1 MQRSSLASNPS
12 CISVHLHALASRI
25 SVHVYALASRI
36 ERSIVSV
43 LPLLAPGKIPDLQRG
58 AHARVPGRWLV
69 GRGGRPR
76 VFVARGRHH
85 EGRKLQRGDGLQR
98 RRGQLPPKLYA
109 EILSN
114 YTVLHHNLKY
124 TWLDPKD
131 DDVVKDYEALY
142 GPDDDR
148 APTPTPPPTKTSPR
162 TSEGED
168 EAEGEADA
176 P

>member
-1 MQRSSLASNPS
+1 MKAASSNVETVFS
-12 CISVHLHALASRI
+12 
-25 SVHVYALASRI
+25 
-36 ERSIVSV
+36 
-43 LPLLAPGKIPDLQRG
+43 G
-58 AHARVPGRWLV
+58 A
-69 GRGGRPR
+69 
-76 VFVARGRHH
+76 
-85 EGRKLQRGDGLQR
+85 
-98 RRGQLPPKLYA
+98 GQLPPKLYA

>member
-1 MQRSSLASNPS
+1 MCMRWHRASNS
-12 CISVHLHALASRI
+12 SVYYRFWH
-25 SVHVYALASRI
+25 
-36 ERSIVSV
+36 
-43 LPLLAPGKIPDLQRG
+43 Q
-58 AHARVPGRWLV
+58 ARYLICSAARA
-69 GRGGRPR
+69 RACQAGGSWQTPTRLR
-76 VFVARGRHH
+76 CRGRHH

-142 GPDDDR
+142 GPDDD
-148 APTPTPPPTKTSPR
+148 AGADSDSSSDEDAT
-162 TSEGED
+162 EDQGED

>member
-1 MQRSSLASNPS
+1 MKAASSNVETVFS
-12 CISVHLHALASRI
+12 
-25 SVHVYALASRI
+25 
-36 ERSIVSV
+36 
-43 LPLLAPGKIPDLQRG
+43 G
-58 AHARVPGRWLV
+58 A
-69 GRGGRPR
+69 
-76 VFVARGRHH
+76 
-85 EGRKLQRGDGLQR
+85 
-98 RRGQLPPKLYA
+98 GQLPPKLYA

-142 GPDDDR
+142 GPDDD
-148 APTPTPPPTKTSPR
+148 AGSDSDATPPPTKTSPR

>member
-1 MQRSSLASNPS
+1 MCMRWHRASNVRSSVYYRFWHRARYLICSAARTRACQAGGSWQTPT
-12 CISVHLHALASRI
+12 HLRC
-25 SVHVYALASRI
+25 
-36 ERSIVSV
+36 
-43 LPLLAPGKIPDLQRG
+43 
-58 AHARVPGRWLV
+58 
-69 GRGGRPR
+69 
-76 VFVARGRHH
+76 RGRHH

-142 GPDDDR
+142 GPDGLRLRLLLRRRRHRGR
-148 APTPTPPPTKTSPR
+148 ARERTRQRARQMRLSP
-162 TSEGED
+162 SL
-168 EAEGEADA
+168 
-176 P
+176 